1 MPFRSF
7 QSSYARFCRRCSL
20 LWHLALLS
28 ISISSLALLS
38 GCGSGATTKAASIS
52 VTYPAGVTANQFPV
66 LSTAAVAMVPLN
78 DKSNAG
84 VDWMLSCG
92 GSPLAPPVSGETSVG
107 CGTVLPTHTASGVP
121 ATYTAPALIPVGTT
135 VAITATVTSDPSQKS
150 SLALTIVS
158 LPVVVSIPSA
168 PTTMA
173 VNATAHLSASLTNDT
188 SDAGAKWTVT
198 LGDGSPCDS
207 SDCGSFNPTQT
218 TGSAQTTYTAPAKSP
233 AGGTVTITAT
243 SVANPADSASTPP
256 INILPI
262 AVTVS
267 PVTYTVAAS
276 GTTNF
281 TATVTND
288 VKSGGVSWS
297 CSPAGSCGSFS
308 PASTSSGTATTYTA
322 PATAPGGGAV
332 TITATSRTDGVTS
345 ASAEATISSSPVINV
360 TMSRTVPTSL
370 AEGKT
375 ATLGADV
382 SGDSTNA
389 GVDWTATCGSSSPG
403 ACGTFNPATT
413 NSGSTTTYTAPSS
426 LPPTNPVTITA
437 TSHAYNLNPALV
449 ANAAAA
455 TTTITAPAAIAFT
468 QQPPTT
474 VTATG
479 QAAVSAAVSNDTTT
493 GGGITWSVVCSNT
506 AAGACGYVTPYQTA
520 DGAATT
526 YVAPPTDPGVP
537 VQIRATSTAF
547 PAISTLSI
555 AITIAPSTVH
565 SIAFV
570 PSAPS
575 QILQDTTVMLN
586 AVVTN
591 DPSHAGVDWT
601 VCGNGCGFFT
611 TVPARPAIPA
621 VPPSPGNPGSPY
633 VPPVLA
639 ITATTVQG
647 WPNGV
652 PIMYTAPAEAPES
665 GTVLITAAA
674 TADRLN
680 GVATPATSASSIAI
694 TVDATGPELHGIVQ
708 AGTQPVVGATVYLFA
723 AGTSGYASASIPIAS
738 PNATGT
744 ITTDS
749 TGSFTLP
756 AGYTCPKLT
765 SEVYLVAVGGQV
777 GSSDP
782 NPNLALMAALGA
794 CNTLSSSP
802 VVVNEI
808 TTVASA
814 SALAPFSADSAL
826 TGNSSYL
833 YIGSS
838 SANATTGLAN
848 AFATVTNL
856 VDLATGLP
864 RYNTLAG
871 NAAVPYVEINTF
883 ADILDA
889 CAVTAGG
896 SAGDGSPCGNLFTNA
911 NPLYGADAATAP
923 TDTLQAAF
931 DLVKPPIPN
940 EGSAPKVT
948 AIFSAATVNAASP
961 YQPILTSAP
970 HDWSIALNYTSG
982 GGVGT
987 SSGSSAFALDA
998 SGDLWITNTNT
1009 NSVSEWSNLGA
1020 PISPAVLGSTTG
1032 GFTPAGLN
1040 APGPIAVDANGYVW
1054 IGNGNGSL
1062 AELDPTATPVAGSPF
1077 FGGGLTTP
1085 VGMAIDGTG
1094 TMWITNSGSPGDI
1107 ARFSD
1112 FGIALSPANG
1122 YTDGLANPLPIAIDG
1137 SNNVW
1142 IQNEDR
1148 NGGQAFL
1155 AAELN
1160 GASGGLTLG
1169 VPSGF
1174 SAISQ
1179 RQVAVDASGNVW
1191 GPSVCGVFEIPTGYN
1206 GTAYGAQVI
1215 DNGNIQTIGN
1225 ASAVAVDG
1233 ANRVWLAGSGTASGG
1248 NNCTAGLTSAPP
1260 SVSLIDAGSNN
1271 SGYAF
1276 ADQSLSNTPQY
1287 MGVDGSGNLWVL
1299 LNNNSVTEFVG
1310 VANPAVTPLASA
1322 VKNKKL
1328 GAKP

>member
-1 MPFRSF
+1 
-7 QSSYARFCRRCSL
+7 
-20 LWHLALLS
+20 
-28 ISISSLALLS
+28 
-38 GCGSGATTKAASIS
+38 
-52 VTYPAGVTANQFPV
+52 
-66 LSTAAVAMVPLN
+66 
-78 DKSNAG
+78 
-84 VDWMLSCG
+84 
-92 GSPLAPPVSGETSVG
+92 
-107 CGTVLPTHTASGVP
+107 
-121 ATYTAPALIPVGTT
+121 
-135 VAITATVTSDPSQKS
+135 
-150 SLALTIVS
+150 
-158 LPVVVSIPSA
+158 
-168 PTTMA
+168 
-173 VNATAHLSASLTNDT
+173 
-188 SDAGAKWTVT
+188 
-198 LGDGSPCDS
+198 
-207 SDCGSFNPTQT
+207 
-218 TGSAQTTYTAPAKSP
+218 
-233 AGGTVTITAT
+233 
-243 SVANPADSASTPP
+243 
-256 INILPI
+256 
-262 AVTVS
+262 
-267 PVTYTVAAS
+267 
-276 GTTNF
+276 
-281 TATVTND
+281 
-288 VKSGGVSWS
+288 
-297 CSPAGSCGSFS
+297 
-308 PASTSSGTATTYTA
+308 
-322 PATAPGGGAV
+322 
-332 TITATSRTDGVTS
+332 
-345 ASAEATISSSPVINV
+345 
-360 TMSRTVPTSL
+360 MSRTVPTSL

-375 ATLGADV
+375 ATLGANV

-437 TSHAYNLNPALV
+437 ASHAYNLNPALV
-449 ANAAAA
+449 ANATTA
-455 TTTITAPAAIAFT
+455 TTTITAPASIAFT
-468 QQPPTT
+468 QPPPTT
-474 VTATG
+474 LTATG
-479 QAAVSAAVSNDTTT
+479 QAMVSASVSNDTTT
-493 GGGITWSVVCSNT
+493 GGGITWSAVCSNT

-520 DGAATT
+520 DGATAT
-526 YVAPPTDPGVP
+526 YVAPPADPGLP

-547 PAISTLSI
+547 PAISTLST
-555 AITIAPSTVH
+555 AITIVPSTVH

-570 PSAPS
+570 PSASS

-586 AVVTN
+586 AAVTN

-639 ITATTVQG
+639 ITATSVQG
-647 WPNGV
+647 WANGV
-652 PIMYTAPAEAPES
+652 PIMYTAPAEVPES
-665 GTVLITAAA
+665 GTVLITATA

-680 GVATPATSASSIAI
+680 GVATPATAASSIAI

-738 PNATGT
+738 PKATGT

-749 TGSFTLP
+749 TGNFTLP
-756 AGYTCPKLT
+756 AGYTCPQLT
-765 SEVYLVAVGGQV
+765 SQVYLVAAGGQV
-777 GSSDP
+777 GSSDA

-794 CNTLSSSP
+794 CSNLSSSP

-814 SALAPFSADSAL
+814 SALAPFSADNAL

-833 YIGSS
+833 NIGSS

-856 VDLATGLP
+856 VDLATGRP

-883 ADILDA
+883 ADILDS
-889 CAVTAGG
+889 CAVTTGG
-896 SAGDGSPCGNLFTNA
+896 SAGDGSSCGNLFTNA
-911 NPLYGADAATAP
+911 NPIGGEPAP

-940 EGSAPKVT
+940 EASAPKVT

-961 YQPILTSAP
+961 YQPILVSAP

-998 SGDLWITNTNT
+998 SGNLWITNTNT

-1040 APGPIAVDANGYVW
+1040 APGPIAVDVNGYVW
-1054 IGNGNGSL
+1054 IANGNGSL
-1062 AELDPTATPVAGSPF
+1062 AELDPTATPAAGSPF

-1094 TMWITNSGSPGDI
+1094 TIWITNSGSPGDI

-1225 ASAVAVDG
+1225 ASAVAIDG

-1260 SVSLIDAGSNN
+1260 SVSLIDTGSNN

-1276 ADQSLSNTPQY
+1276 ADQSLSSTPQY

-1310 VANPAVTPLASA
+1310 VANPGVTPLASA
-1322 VKNKKL
+1322 VKNKKI
-1328 GAKP
+1328 GVKP